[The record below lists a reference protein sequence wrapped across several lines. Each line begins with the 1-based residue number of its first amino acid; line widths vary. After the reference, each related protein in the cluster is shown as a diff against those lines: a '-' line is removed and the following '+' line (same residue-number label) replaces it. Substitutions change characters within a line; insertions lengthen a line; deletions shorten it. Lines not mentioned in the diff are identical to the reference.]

1 MESLMPWIIGFLV
14 LLVIGA
20 CVEAGWLYSILTIGA
35 VSCILYIVYSLT
47 KKSAS
52 KDATEQDKKTAR
64 LSIKAV
70 VVIAVGLII
79 VGMILGGIGIF
90 NPGTDGYKFLTCG
103 FCGGSGRVSSGA
115 KCSLCNGA
123 GGVVYENN
131 VYADFTWLGILM
143 AASGAVLFM
152 GMAVIKDSAGNMI
165 IKETQKTSSTATT
178 PVVENNSC
186 SNDFHQGSIAQQ
198 YTVYM
203 LIDEVKPILEHPERL
218 FEIKG
223 DVVCGNIYGQK
234 VVIVKSHITGET
246 ATFKVAGE
254 GLKGKAG
261 NRTRLNIYGTN
272 GGKLNVT
279 VGDSLYIV

>member
-1 MESLMPWIIGFLV
+1 MKSLMPWIIGFLV
-14 LLVIGA
+14 LLVIWA
-20 CVEAGWLYSILTIGA
+20 CVEVGWLYSILTIGA
-35 VSCILYIVYSLT
+35 VCCILYIVYSLA

-64 LSIKAV
+64 LSLKAV

-79 VGMILGGIGIF
+79 VGVILGGIGLF
-90 NPGTDGYKFLTCG
+90 NPGTDGYKSQVCG
-103 FCGGSGRVSSGA
+103 YCGGSGRVSSGA

-123 GGVVYENN
+123 GGAVYENS

-152 GMAVIKDSAGNMI
+152 GMAVIKDSTGKIVVTEN
-165 IKETQKTSSTATT
+165 KKTSSTATT
-178 PVVENNSC
+178 PVVTNNSC
-186 SNDFHQGSIAQQ
+186 SNDLYQDSIAQQ

-203 LIDEVKPILEHPERL
+203 LIDEVKPNLEHPERL

-223 DVVCGNIYGQK
+223 SVVRGNIYGQK

>member
-1 MESLMPWIIGFLV
+1 MKSLMPWLIGFLV
-14 LLVIGA
+14 LLVIWA
-20 CVEAGWLYSILTIGA
+20 CVEVGWLYSILTIGT
-35 VSCILYIVYSLT
+35 VCCILYIVYSLT

-52 KDATEQDKKTAR
+52 KDATKQDIRIAQ
-64 LSIKAV
+64 LSLKAV
-70 VVIAVGLII
+70 VAIAVGLII
-79 VGMILGGIGIF
+79 VGVILGGIGLF
-90 NPGTDGYKFLTCG
+90 NPEADGYKSQVCG
-103 FCGGSGRVSSGA
+103 YCGGSGRVSSGA
-115 KCSLCNGA
+115 ECSLCNGA
-123 GGVVYENN
+123 GGAIYENS

-143 AASGAVLFM
+143 AASGAGLFM

-178 PVVENNSC
+178 PVVANNNC

-203 LIDEVKPILEHPERL
+203 LIDEVKPNLEHPERL

-223 DVVCGNIYGQK
+223 NVVRGNIYGQK

-279 VGDSLYIV
+279 VGDWLYIV